1 MWSDSQIVLH
11 WIDSTKQLSTFARNC
26 VTEIQANV
34 PNANWRYCPTLANP
48 ADRLSRGTTTHAL
61 MLSKLWEHGPEWLTS
76 PSLWPSSELPILSP
90 LLVAAA
96 TTTEFISTGPTQPDV
111 GLHFV
116 IAINRHST
124 LGKLLTVTAYAYPL
138 LKT

>member
-1 MWSDSQIVLH
+1 MLH
-11 WIDSTKQLSTFARNC
+11 WIDSTKQLPTFVQNHVA
-26 VTEIQANV
+26 EIQANV
-34 PNANWRYCPTLANP
+34 PNVNWRYCPTLANP
-48 ADRLSRGTTTHAL
+48 VDLLSRGTTTHAL
-61 MLSKLWEHGPEWLTS
+61 MSSKLWQHGPEWLTL
-76 PSLWPSSELPILSP
+76 PSLWPSSELPILSA

-96 TTTEFISTGPTQPDV
+96 TATEFKPTGPTQPDV